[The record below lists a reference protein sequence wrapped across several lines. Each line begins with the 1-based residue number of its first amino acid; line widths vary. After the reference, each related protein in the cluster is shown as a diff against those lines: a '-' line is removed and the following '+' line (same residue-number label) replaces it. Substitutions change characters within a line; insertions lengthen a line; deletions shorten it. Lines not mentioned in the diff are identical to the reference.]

1 MASRRKRTLSASVR
15 VAEALASAKPKD
27 ALRTLFE
34 TEVDELR
41 KMEDEGVIAK
51 GTSADPHPIRTIIR
65 LEFTPGVPPVLQF
78 ACAKER
84 LQYHELTAGE
94 RAKLD
99 AHGFW
104 LLGTMAAPL
113 LTAFSSASWRWRRAP
128 ASAASLPT
136 DSRTRFGASRHSR

>member
-27 ALRTLFE
+27 ALLTLFE

-51 GTSADPHPIRTIIR
+51 GTSTDPHPIRTIIR

-84 LQYHELTAGE
+84 LQYHELTVGE
-94 RAKLD
+94 KAKLN
-99 AHGFW
+99 A
-104 LLGTMAAPL
+104 LGDGSPVKIEVSVQPWAAARPVL
-113 LTAFSSASWRWRRAP
+113 PAP
-128 ASAASLPT
+128 EGDKALPAP
-136 DSRTRFGASRHSR
+136 DKGDVFDL

>member
-94 RAKLD
+94 KARLNALGDGSPVKIELSIQPWAAAKPVLP
-99 AHGFW
+99 A
-104 LLGTMAAPL
+104 L
-113 LTAFSSASWRWRRAP
+113 SAP
-128 ASAASLPT
+128 ASKTKDDIEVVFEP
-136 DSRTRFGASRHSR
+136 